1 MGDAY
6 EVRQGD
12 CLDLMHK
19 MPIASVD
26 AVIADPPYMIN
37 TKSDGMGKLD
47 PWADYMNAAYW
58 YAELLRAIRRV
69 LSPNGAAWVFMNWRG
84 LTTLNK
90 ASCEARWPI
99 GSVLTWAKDWPGTGN
114 LLRSS
119 SELVCLFVGDDFKMP
134 RHDLLDVQTFKP
146 VPTAQR
152 VHPAQKPTELLRFL
166 IEAVC
171 PGGGIV
177 LDPFAGSGSTGVACA
192 ETGRRFVGME
202 MSERYHGLASRRVA
216 EAYAQQRLDLG
227 I

>member
-171 PGGGIV
+171 PGGYRLGPICRIR
-177 LDPFAGSGSTGVACA
+177 LDRRGMRGDGPAFRRHGNDRPLPR
-192 ETGRRFVGME
+192 GRKP
-202 MSERYHGLASRRVA
+202 ASCRVVRPA
-216 EAYAQQRLDLG
+216 EA
-227 I
+227 